1 MQTGERMFF
10 AGGFTVDYLISLLY
24 SIPAVLIA
32 LCFHEYAHAWMA
44 NNLGDPT
51 AKNMG
56 RMTID
61 PTKHLDLIGTICMLL
76 FRFGWAKPVPIN
88 PRNFKKPKRDEIL
101 VSVSGVAMNLLVAF
115 VAYGIYFV
123 ARYNGLQNEIFYNIV
138 YPVVTLNI
146 FLAVFNILPI
156 PPLDGFH
163 IVSALFI
170 KRSNKVIEFLYR
182 FGFIILIVLL
192 LFGVISQLF
201 VLIANPILYAFGS
214 FYALFV

>member
-1 MQTGERMFF
+1 MFF

-44 NNLGDPT
+44 NKLGDPT

-115 VAYGIYFV
+115 VAYGIYFA
-123 ARYNGLQNEIFYNIV
+123 ARYNGLQNEIFAR
-138 YPVVTLNI
+138 I
-146 FLAVFNILPI
+146 FPAGPEKNGCDQFSAHTG
-156 PPLDGFH
+156 DDH
-163 IVSALFI
+163 IVD
-170 KRSNKVIEFLYR
+170 
-182 FGFIILIVLL
+182 LL
-192 LFGVISQLF
+192 L
-201 VLIANPILYAFGS
+201 
-214 FYALFV
+214 

>member
-1 MQTGERMFF
+1 M
-10 AGGFTVDYLISLLY
+10 
-24 SIPAVLIA
+24 
-32 LCFHEYAHAWMA
+32 
-44 NNLGDPT
+44 
-51 AKNMG
+51 
-56 RMTID
+56 
-61 PTKHLDLIGTICMLL
+61 
-76 FRFGWAKPVPIN
+76 
-88 PRNFKKPKRDEIL
+88 EIL
-101 VSVSGVAMNLLVAF
+101 
-115 VAYGIYFV
+115 
-123 ARYNGLQNEIFYNIV
+123 E
-138 YPVVTLNI
+138 LNQD
-146 FLAVFNILPI
+146 AVFNILPI